1 LPTPRHHDT
10 PNLIDLTI
18 TSLCRRLEVS
28 SKRLKKRGKKMELE
42 NKTCEYCE
50 KEMLEDNEGEFT
62 CESNCEAEA
71 YEEQYD
77 TLAEAFGY

>member
-1 LPTPRHHDT
+1 
-10 PNLIDLTI
+10 
-18 TSLCRRLEVS
+18 
-28 SKRLKKRGKKMELE
+28 MELE

-62 CESNCEAEA
+62 CESNCEAKA

>member
-1 LPTPRHHDT
+1 LTTPSPSHK
-10 PNLIDLTI
+10 
-18 TSLCRRLEVS
+18 LEVS
-28 SKRLKKRGKKMELE
+28 SKRLEKRGKKMELE
-42 NKTCEYCE
+42 TKTCEYCE

-62 CESNCEAEA
+62 CESNCEAKA